1 MSSTV
6 IAGKPSN
13 TVGEKDSV
21 LILRGSS
28 VRVQWGNKFI
38 DLIKNGKVNAEY
50 DKILKTANSVDT
62 IKSDGIY
69 LIEDQVWLVLNDT
82 KVQLAGDKST
92 VYVSFVESQKTTE
105 ENKITALK
113 NIGFYYN
120 TIEEAQQS
128 GLQSGIIYVL
138 GDNKLYTIINGQFSE
153 YSFQTNQEE
162 KVEESISKTLYIKE
176 NSLWTGEDEYIKCE
190 NNQVT
195 ILKQL
200 IIENGIYSS
209 DSDINTGFR
218 LYIKDGRSYLEVDE
232 VIERDPSAL
241 TAYEFIKIFS
251 EHSNVV
257 SETQFIENDIQCI
270 LQENNLFKTDDYIYI
285 VGSVEADSEYK
296 NGIISITLNK
306 ESSVDIKGTLNGK
319 EIIIPAGTTQLYVA
333 GPSEYELKLNIEKE
347 LFEYKIKNSINQTI
361 LVENGDTTFYKNCKY
376 VYSSR
381 KPLIKIHN
389 NNLSV
394 VDRSIQIDNK
404 PDETIHTRIGIVEED
419 NIEQLKE
426 EFKELEDR
434 PKVGI
439 FSDNFIGLN
448 PFLYNSTFK
457 TIRKDK
463 DTDHPKYPVYDKEID
478 LPKDKLLIDNKFDY
492 SVPDIE
498 WIKKM
503 MDLWIPVGTIVMFD
517 GKSEIPPGWAIC
529 NGDQGTPNLIGRF
542 VKADYETG
550 KIDPEGVIIK
560 DNVNK
565 FKIEEI
571 HLPYHAHPHT
581 HTAYGGTYSD
591 SFYDDYAT
599 SAGSAQSGSGA
610 SLMTNSGS
618 TDSISITIPDKETS
632 REIEEIKHWSNDPIT
647 IEPKGYK
654 LIFIMKVSNWYNKI

>member
-50 DKILKTANSVDT
+50 DKILKTAESVAS

-92 VYVSFVESQKTTE
+92 VYVSFVESQETTE

-200 IIENGIYSS
+200 IIENGIYSP
-209 DSDINTGFR
+209 DSDINNGFR

-347 LFEYKIKNSINQTI
+347 LFEYKIKNSTNQTI
-361 LVENGDTTFYKNCKY
+361 LIENGDTTFYKNCKY

-404 PDETIHTRIGIVEED
+404 PDETIHTRIGIIEED

-426 EFKELEDR
+426 GFKELKDR
-434 PKVGI
+434 PKVGV

-448 PFLYNSTFK
+448 SFLYNSTFK

-463 DTDHPKYPVYDKEID
+463 DTGHPKYPVYDKKID
-478 LPKDKLLIDNKFDY
+478 LPKDNLLIDNKFNY

-503 MDLWIPVGTIVMFD
+503 MDLWIPIGTIVMFD

-565 FKIEEI
+565 FKIEEL

>member
-1 MSSTV
+1 MSNTV

-69 LIEDQVWLVLNDT
+69 LIEDQVWLVLNGT

-92 VYVSFVESQKTTE
+92 VYVSFVEPQETTE
-105 ENKITALK
+105 ENKLTALK

-426 EFKELEDR
+426 GFKELKDR
-434 PKVGI
+434 PKVGV

-448 PFLYNSTFK
+448 SFLYNSTFK

-463 DTDHPKYPVYDKEID
+463 DTGHPKYPVYDKKID
-478 LPKDKLLIDNKFDY
+478 LPKDNLLIDNKFNY

-503 MDLWIPVGTIVMFD
+503 MDLWIPIGTIVMFD

-550 KIDPEGVIIK
+550 RIDPEGVVIQ

-565 FKIEEI
+565 FKIKEE
-571 HLPYHAHPHT
+571 HLPYHTHPHT
-581 HTAYGGTYSD
+581 HIAYGGTYSD
-591 SFYDDYAT
+591 TFYDDSAT
-599 SAGSAQSGSGA
+599 SGGSAQSGSGA

-618 TDSISITIPDKETS
+618 TDSISITVPDKETS

-654 LIFIMKVSNWYNKI
+654 LIFIMKVSNWYNKM